1 MCTNKITPRIE
12 YQLEV
17 YKNRNNDLK
26 LHSKV
31 LEKKVEFYKEQQNM
45 FKVMMSDLEAYK
57 QKAEMS
63 KELATYFSPFSPINQ
78 FSQESLFK
86 QQQTKNNIIDVKLGM
101 ADKTSET
108 IKDLS
113 QQVSKMKE
121 IESQNKQLV
130 KDIDKFKEK
139 HRKE

>member
-57 QKAEMS
+57 
-63 KELATYFSPFSPINQ
+63 
-78 FSQESLFK
+78 
-86 QQQTKNNIIDVKLGM
+86 
-101 ADKTSET
+101 
-108 IKDLS
+108 
-113 QQVSKMKE
+113 
-121 IESQNKQLV
+121 
-130 KDIDKFKEK
+130 
-139 HRKE
+139 